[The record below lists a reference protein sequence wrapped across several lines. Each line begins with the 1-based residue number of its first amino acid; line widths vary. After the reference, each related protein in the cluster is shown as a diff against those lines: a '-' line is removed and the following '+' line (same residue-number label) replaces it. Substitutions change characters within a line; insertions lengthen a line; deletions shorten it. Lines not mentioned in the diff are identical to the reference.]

1 MIQNKKAASV
11 IITAL
16 AGAVSLGGITSQ
28 TAAAA
33 DAGTGNKKIV
43 VSGAKRSPKT
53 TVAKSTDKNAILL
66 KGVVWQDTNG
76 DAQLNKGERVFTN
89 RIVRIVDRNGRHF
102 HTMRTNRKGV
112 YQVYLKPGQYR
123 VVPAMSG
130 REIITTM
137 AASSGYVRLYRKVN
151 NVGIPVTLPKK
162 PEKKIITKIPGA
174 KGVNIY
180 AEHNTQTVRAANG
193 RIIRDCEDLVRSWK
207 PPHIPETGTDVFGND
222 IALEVRCETDKDYA
236 NVNNV
241 DMTGAAGYAL
251 VWANNELSRLYG
263 TKMISLNSSYTVFE
277 LVNVYQHEAWHARST
292 YWSESTQSEF
302 LSLMKK
308 KNFYEETPS
317 LDPYDSYK
325 STPMESFAWSATACD
340 TPLVD
345 WTGGAFNQN
354 LIPGG
359 CKVTKN
365 WMNRS

>member
-1 MIQNKKAASV
+1 MIQNKKAASI

-53 TVAKSTDKNAILL
+53 TVAKSTDKNAVLL

-137 AASSGYVRLYRKVN
+137 AASSGYVRLYWKVN

-207 PPHIPETGTDVFGND
+207 PSHIPETGTDSFGND
-222 IALEVRCETDKDYA
+222 IALEVRCETDKAYA
-236 NVNNV
+236 DMN
-241 DMTGAAGYAL
+241 MTGAAGYATI
-251 VWANNELSRLYG
+251 WANSSLSRLAG
-263 TKMISLNSSYTVFE
+263 TEMISLNSSYTVFE
-277 LVNVYQHEAWHARST
+277 LVNILQHEAWHARSS
-292 YWSESTQSEF
+292 YWSDSTQGEF
-302 LSLMKK
+302 LSLLNKK
-308 KNFYEETPS
+308 DFLEVTPG
-317 LDPYDSYK
+317 LDDYKSYK
-325 STPMESFAWSATACD
+325 STPIESFAWSATACH
-340 TPLVD
+340 TPLLD
-345 WTGGAFNQN
+345 WTEGKFNQN